1 MRREGGYL
9 RLNREPGD
17 LPAIT
22 ETPSQKARPADHLSS
37 TEVVM
42 LAQNTVST
50 ASLTLGQR
58 MTTAI
63 FAAAFGVFL
72 VYFTAFSHSEVLHNA
87 AHDTRHAITAPCH

>member
-1 MRREGGYL
+1 
-9 RLNREPGD
+9 
-17 LPAIT
+17 
-22 ETPSQKARPADHLSS
+22 
-37 TEVVM
+37 M

-87 AHDTRHAITAPCH
+87 AHDTRGSMPSSTRSTTSG

>member
-1 MRREGGYL
+1 LRREGGYL

-22 ETPSQKARPADHLSS
+22 DAPRKGGPADHLSS

-50 ASLTLGQR
+50 ASLSIGQR